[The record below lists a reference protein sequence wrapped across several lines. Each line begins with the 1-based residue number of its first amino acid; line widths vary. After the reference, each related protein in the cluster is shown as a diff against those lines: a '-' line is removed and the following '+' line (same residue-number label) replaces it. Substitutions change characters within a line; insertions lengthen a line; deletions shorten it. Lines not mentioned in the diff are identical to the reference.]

1 MASLGMLVCAGVGCK
16 MSGSSGDY
24 IKKYTQSPELVSLKT
39 KLNTS
44 VQSSTQYLKTWK
56 DSAQTL
62 YLNSKLKLKDST
74 DKLKPS
80 RAGEKAIGGA
90 PCIIS
95 EGDYTTYTIH
105 SFETGKHKGV
115 GMQQLT
121 QNWEQIES
129 ISIGCGTKA
138 KTFSS
143 ASQVAA
149 FLPEGTNKNG
159 YITPYTDE
167 KEVKLASQLLA
178 LSASMA
184 LDNNLSCLKLQSLQG
199 EFASFND
206 MSLADILYLSNEIL
220 GGCNGGYE
228 ISTLTSLISLVNSN
242 FQHGKQNDGY
252 LTCGHCL

>member
-62 YLNSKLKLKDST
+62 YLNSRLKLKDSA
-74 DKLKPS
+74 DKVKS
-80 RAGEKAIGGA
+80 STAGEKAIGGA

-95 EGDYTTYTIH
+95 DGDYTTYTVN
-105 SFETGKHKGV
+105 SFETGKKKGQGFV
-115 GMQQLT
+115 QLSE
-121 QNWEQIES
+121 NWEQIGT
-129 ISIGCGTKA
+129 ITIGCGSKE
-138 KTFSS
+138 KTFTS
-143 ASQVAA
+143 ASQVGA
-149 FLPEGTNKNG
+149 FLPTGMNKNG
-159 YITPYTDE
+159 LIPPFRNET
-167 KEVKLASQLLA
+167 EVKLAAQLLA
-178 LSASMA
+178 LTASIK
-184 LDNNLSCLKLQSLQG
+184 LDNNLSCLKLQSLTG
-199 EFASFND
+199 DLSAFND
-206 MSLADILYLSNEIL
+206 MSIADILYLSNEIL

-228 ISTLTSLISLVNSN
+228 LQELISVIGVVNSN
-242 FQHGKQNDGY
+242 FENGSSNAGY